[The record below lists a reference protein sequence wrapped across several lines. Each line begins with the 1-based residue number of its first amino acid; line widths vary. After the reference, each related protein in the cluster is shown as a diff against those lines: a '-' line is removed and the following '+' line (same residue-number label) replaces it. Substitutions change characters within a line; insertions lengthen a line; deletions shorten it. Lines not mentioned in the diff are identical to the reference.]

1 MLVSGWVITEDG
13 VSALASSQNLL
24 YSICFRASGHGG
36 THPPSKQPPH
46 VGHSLPLPQV
56 QFFPAGQ
63 TTFFLLDF
71 GRGGV
76 GLTSCRLGKGVGG
89 GVVLLV
95 AGLEDAACLVPEL
108 LRGSPGR
115 GGVGDSSG
123 GPVLCCEGR
132 GP

>member
-1 MLVSGWVITEDG
+1 M
-13 VSALASSQNLL
+13 
-24 YSICFRASGHGG
+24 
-36 THPPSKQPPH
+36 
-46 VGHSLPLPQV
+46 GHSLPLPQV

-108 LRGSPGR
+108 LRGGPGR
-115 GGVGDSSG
+115 GGVGDSCG
-123 GPVLCCEGR
+123 GPVLCCEG
-132 GP
+132 P